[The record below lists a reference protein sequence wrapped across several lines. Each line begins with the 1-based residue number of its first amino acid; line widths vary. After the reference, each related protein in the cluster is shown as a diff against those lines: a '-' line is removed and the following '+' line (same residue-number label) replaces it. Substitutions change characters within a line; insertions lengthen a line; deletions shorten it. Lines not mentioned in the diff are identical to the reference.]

1 MLVKPQTPNLKPQTA
16 YIKGYDGL
24 RAFSILLVVLN
35 HLGMDEWWPQTEF
48 FNTRFFQLFSGNAG
62 VNIFFTLSGFLI
74 TMILIREK
82 DVKGKINFKHFFI
95 RRFLRLLPPLIIF
108 YVMVVVLM
116 ATGFLNAE
124 YKGLLISIVY
134 LYNFV
139 PELYYIPELGHTWSL
154 ALEEQFYLTWPF
166 VLNWF
171 YKGKKIPFILI
182 TGVLFCVVAMYAG
195 LHWYI
200 PFEHNGKI
208 HSLLQDGFKPHRF
221 FFPAVAPILIGC
233 GLAYGIARHGDYLKN
248 LILNNNAITLLKVVL
263 LYSAGLYLP
272 ESMLPIAFIFQAMGV
287 AILLAWLYYHQ
298 DAQFT
303 KALEFA
309 PLVYIGKISYGIYV
323 YQGLFLTTGPT
334 GLLDIQ
340 QFPLNIM
347 LVIAFAVTSYHFV
360 EKPVLRLKKRF

>member
-1 MLVKPQTPNLKPQTA
+1 MKH
-16 YIKGYDGL
+16 IKGYDGL

-62 VNIFFTLSGFLI
+62 VNVFFTLSGFLI

-82 DVKGKINFKHFFI
+82 EAKGRINFKHFFI
-95 RRFLRLLPPLIIF
+95 RRFLRLLPSLIIF
-108 YVMVVVLM
+108 YLMVFVLM
-116 ATGFLNAE
+116 ATGFVDAE
-124 YKGLLISIVY
+124 YIGLLVSMFY

-139 PELYYIPELGHTWSL
+139 PELFYIPELGHTWSL
-154 ALEEQFYLTWPF
+154 ALEEQFYFTWPF

-171 YKGKKIPFILI
+171 YKGKKIPYILI
-182 TGVLFCVVAMYAG
+182 AGVLICVVAMYAG

-200 PFEHNGKI
+200 PFEHDGKV

-221 FFPAVAPILIGC
+221 FLPAVAPILIGC
-233 GLAYGIARHGDYLKN
+233 VLAYWISRHGSNLKKLILKN
-248 LILNNNAITLLKVVL
+248 NAVTLLKVVV
-263 LYSAGLYLP
+263 LYCAGLYLP
-272 ESMLPIAFIFQAMGV
+272 VSMLPVAFIFQAMGV

-298 DAQFT
+298 DAKFT
-303 KALEFA
+303 SALEWA

-334 GLLDIQ
+334 GELLIQ
-340 QFPLNIM
+340 QFPLNIF
-347 LVIAFAVTSYHFV
+347 LVAILAILSYHFV
-360 EKPVLRLKKRF
+360 EKPVLKLKAKY